1 MQMGSWGR
9 EKYEIKLTF
18 LKQNKPES
26 NVLEKE
32 LTHFPAQA
40 AHQFESF

>member
-9 EKYEIKLTF
+9 EKYEINLTF
-18 LKQNKPES
+18 LKQNKLES